1 MAPSNNKSNNA
12 PIKWPKRAV
21 VTAGMPYGNKA
32 LHFGHVGGVFVP
44 ADCYARF
51 LRDRI
56 GKDNVLF
63 VSGTDCFGS
72 PIEEGY
78 RKEIEAGSFEG
89 TIEDYV
95 RRNHDAQKATLES
108 YDISLDIYEGS
119 GLGHCGEVHR
129 SVTNTFVQRLYD
141 KGYLHLESTL
151 QFYDAKEHMFLNGRQ
166 VVGHCPV
173 QGCKSEKAYADEC
186 DLGHQYD
193 PVDLINPISSVS
205 GTVPEMREVKN
216 WYFDLPGF
224 APIVRDYV
232 NASENDPQI
241 RPVVTKTIKEFLV
254 PPIIYIKVELYDSY
268 KAIAD
273 TLPEHVYRDAEKGK
287 QSFEIEFK
295 TIADRDV
302 ARTVLTEA
310 GIRFRTGKAL
320 VPFRISGNVEW
331 GVPVPVIEGAE
342 GLTAWCWPESLW
354 APISFTIACN
364 DKKGL
369 ARSDWRSFWCDK
381 DSCVYQFIGQDNL
394 YFYGVAQPALFA
406 AMQQSSSVSADAP
419 DGELQQTKLIANHH
433 ILFGDKKASS
443 SSEIKPPTADELLNY
458 YTAEQL
464 RAHFLALAL
473 DQRSVGFKPKVF
485 EPDPAKREDPRVAD
499 PALKEGALLTKVFN
513 RLARSCFYEAQKN
526 FEGYMPL
533 GAVSDEVLKRVKK
546 TMIAYE
552 DCMYRV
558 DLHSVMALMDEFIR
572 YANKY
577 WSSGIRNAENEDADE
592 ETKNQMRRQV
602 LIDSFYLL
610 RIATLLM
617 HPVVPKGTERICDY
631 MNFNFD
637 EFFSWNYDF
646 DSMEEL
652 CHANELDDGRHRVR
666 ELPPRT
672 DFFKFHPSQIKKS
685 K

>member
-1 MAPSNNKSNNA
+1 MVPSNSS
-12 PIKWPKRAV
+12 PISWPKRAV

-56 GKDNVLF
+56 GKENVCF

-78 RKEIEAGSFEG
+78 RKEVEAGTFAGS
-89 TIEDYV
+89 IEDYV
-95 RRNHDAQKATLES
+95 RRNHDLQKATLDS
-108 YDISLDIYEGS
+108 YDVSLDVYEGS
-119 GLGHCGEVHR
+119 GLGHCGEVHGI
-129 SVTNTFVQRLYD
+129 VTEEFVRRLHE

-151 QFYDAKEHMFLNGRQ
+151 QFYDAKEDMFLNGRQ

-216 WYFDLPGF
+216 WYFDLPRF
-224 APIVRDYV
+224 AEVVRDYV
-232 NASENDPQI
+232 GMMGDDPQI
-241 RPVVTKTIKEFLV
+241 RSVVTKTIKEFLA
-254 PPIIYIKVELYDSY
+254 PPIIYIKVELHDAY
-268 KAIAD
+268 AQIAD
-273 TLPEHVYRDAEKGK
+273 KLPEHVYRDAEKGK
-287 QSFEIEFK
+287 QSFEIEFR
-295 TIADRDV
+295 TIQDRDA
-302 ARTVLTEA
+302 ARSVLTDA

-320 VPFRISGNVEW
+320 VPFRISGNVDW
-331 GVPVPVIEGAE
+331 GVPLPEMEGVS

-354 APISFTIACN
+354 APISFTMARN
-364 DKKGL
+364 DAQGL
-369 ARSDWRSFWCDK
+369 SRMLWRSFWCDK
-381 DSCVYQFIGQDNL
+381 DACVYQFIGQDNL

-406 AMQQSSSVSADAP
+406 AMQEGESVQADAP
-419 DGELQQTKLIANHH
+419 QGDLQQTKLIANHH

-443 SSEIKPPTADELLNY
+443 SGAIKPPTADELLNY

-485 EPDPAKREDPRVAD
+485 EADPEKRDDPRVAD

-513 RLARSCFYEAQKN
+513 RLARSCLYEANNN
-526 FEGYMPL
+526 FDGYMPL
-533 GAVSDEVLKRVKK
+533 GAVSAEVLSRVKK
-546 TMIAYE
+546 TMLSYE

-577 WSSGIRNAENEDADE
+577 WSSGIRSAEQEEDGE
-592 ETKNQMRRQV
+592 LRRQV

-617 HPVVPKGTERICDY
+617 HPVVPRGTERICDY
-631 MNFNFD
+631 LNFEFD

-652 CHANELDDGRHRVR
+652 CNAVELDEKRHRVR
-666 ELPPRT
+666 DLPPRT
-672 DFFKFHPSQIKKS
+672 DFFKFHPSQVKAKK
-685 K
+685 

>member
-1 MAPSNNKSNNA
+1 MAHSRTEHEA
-12 PIKWPKRAV
+12 IVWPKRAV

-56 GKDNVLF
+56 GADNVIF

-78 RKEIEAGSFEG
+78 RKEVESGSFEG

-95 RRNHDAQKATLES
+95 KRNHDRQKATLDA
-108 YDISLDIYEGS
+108 YDISLDVYEGS

-129 SVTNTFVQRLYD
+129 VVSADLIERLRE

-151 QFYDAKEHMFLNGRQ
+151 QFYDVEEQMFLNGRQ

-186 DLGHQYD
+186 DLGHQFD
-193 PVDLINPISSVS
+193 PVDLIKPISSVS

-224 APIVRDYV
+224 ASVVRD
-232 NASENDPQI
+232 NARAFEDDPQI
-241 RPVVTKTIKEFLV
+241 RPIVTKTIEEFLV
-254 PPIIYIKVELYDSY
+254 APIIYIKAELQGEYD
-268 KAIAD
+268 KIASE
-273 TLPEHVYRDAEKGK
+273 LPAHVHRDPEKGK
-287 QSFEIEFK
+287 QSFEIEFE
-295 TIADRDV
+295 TVAERDR
-302 ARTVLTEA
+302 AREILSAA

-320 VPFRISGNVEW
+320 VPFRISGNADW
-331 GVPVPVIEGAE
+331 GVPVPPMEGID
-342 GLTAWCWPESLW
+342 GLTVWCWPESLW
-354 APISFTIACN
+354 APLSFTMARN
-364 DKKGL
+364 DERGL
-369 ARSDWRSFWCDK
+369 SRSLWRSFWCDR
-381 DSCVYQFIGQDNL
+381 DARVYQFIGQDNL

-406 AMQQSSSVSADAP
+406 ALQDGDDPKADAP
-419 DGELQQTKLIANHH
+419 QGELQQTRLIANHH

-443 SSEIKPPTADELLNY
+443 SGAVKPPSADELLEH

-473 DQRSVGFKPKVF
+473 DQKSVGFKPKVF
-485 EPDPAKREDPRVAD
+485 EQDPAKRDDPRVAD

-513 RLARSCFYEAQKN
+513 RLGRSCLYEAANN
-526 FEGYMPL
+526 FDCYMPL
-533 GAVSDEVLKRVKK
+533 GSVSREVLSRTRT
-546 TMIAYE
+546 TMRSYE
-552 DCMYRV
+552 EMMYRV
-558 DLHSVMALMDEFIR
+558 GLHSVMALMDEFIR

-577 WSSGIRNAENEDADE
+577 WSSGIREAEGEGDD
-592 ETKNQMRRQV
+592 QRRRQV
-602 LIDSFYLL
+602 LVDSFYLL
-610 RIATLLM
+610 RIACLLM
-617 HPVVPKGTERICDY
+617 HPIVPSGTEKICDY
-631 MNFNFD
+631 LNFEFD

-652 CHANELDDGRHRVR
+652 CGAAELEEGRHRVR

-672 DFFKFHPSQIKKS
+672 DFFKFHPSQVKGK
-685 K
+685 

>member
-1 MAPSNNKSNNA
+1 MVPSNNS
-12 PIKWPKRAV
+12 PISWPKRAV

-56 GKDNVLF
+56 GKENVCF

-78 RKEIEAGSFEG
+78 RKEVEAGTFAGS
-89 TIEDYV
+89 IEDYV
-95 RRNHDAQKATLES
+95 RRNHDLQKATLDS
-108 YDISLDIYEGS
+108 YDVSLDVYEGS
-119 GLGHCGEVHR
+119 GLGHCGEVHGI
-129 SVTNTFVQRLYD
+129 VTEEFVRRLHE

-151 QFYDAKEHMFLNGRQ
+151 QFYDAKEDMFLNGRQ

-216 WYFDLPGF
+216 WYFDLPRF
-224 APIVRDYV
+224 AEVVRDYV
-232 NASENDPQI
+232 GMMGDDPQI
-241 RPVVTKTIKEFLV
+241 RPVVTKTIKEFLA
-254 PPIIYIKVELYDSY
+254 PPIIYIKVELHDAY
-268 KAIAD
+268 AQIAD
-273 TLPEHVYRDAEKGK
+273 KLPEHVYRDAEKGK
-287 QSFEIEFK
+287 QSFEIEFR
-295 TIADRDV
+295 TIQDRDA
-302 ARTVLTEA
+302 ARSVLTDA

-320 VPFRISGNVEW
+320 VPFRISGNVDW
-331 GVPVPVIEGAE
+331 GVPLPEIEGVS

-354 APISFTIACN
+354 APISFTMARN
-364 DKKGL
+364 DTQGL
-369 ARSDWRSFWCDK
+369 SRMLWRSFWCDK
-381 DSCVYQFIGQDNL
+381 DACVYQFIGQDNL

-406 AMQQSSSVSADAP
+406 AMQEGESVQADAP
-419 DGELQQTKLIANHH
+419 QGDLQQTKLIANHH

-443 SSEIKPPTADELLNY
+443 SGAIKPPTADELLNY

-485 EPDPAKREDPRVAD
+485 EADPEKRDDPRVAD

-513 RLARSCFYEAQKN
+513 RLARSCLYEANNN
-526 FEGYMPL
+526 FDGYMPL
-533 GAVSDEVLKRVKK
+533 GAVSAEVLSHVKK
-546 TMIAYE
+546 TMLSYE

-577 WSSGIRNAENEDADE
+577 WSSGIRSAEQEEDGE
-592 ETKNQMRRQV
+592 LRRQV

-617 HPVVPKGTERICDY
+617 HPVVPRGTERICDY
-631 MNFNFD
+631 LNFEFD

-652 CHANELDDGRHRVR
+652 CNAVELDEKRHRVR
-666 ELPPRT
+666 DLPPRT
-672 DFFKFHPSQIKKS
+672 DFFKFHPSQVKAKK
-685 K
+685 

>member
-1 MAPSNNKSNNA
+1 MVPSNNSSIA
-12 PIKWPKRAV
+12 WPKRAV

-56 GKDNVLF
+56 GKENVCF
-63 VSGTDCFGS
+63 VSGTDCYGS

-78 RKEIEAGSFEG
+78 RKEVEAGTFAGS
-89 TIEDYV
+89 IEDYV
-95 RRNHDAQKATLES
+95 RRNHDLQKATLDS
-108 YDISLDIYEGS
+108 YDVSLDVYEGS
-119 GLGHCGEVHR
+119 GLGHCGEVHA
-129 SVTNTFVQRLYD
+129 SVTEEFVRRLHE

-151 QFYDAKEHMFLNGRQ
+151 QFYDAKEEMFLNGRQ
-166 VVGHCPV
+166 VMGHCPV

-216 WYFDLPGF
+216 WYFDLPRF
-224 APIVRDYV
+224 AEVVRDYV
-232 NASENDPQI
+232 GMMGDDPQI
-241 RPVVTKTIKEFLV
+241 RPVVTKTIKEFLA
-254 PPIIYIKVELYDSY
+254 PPIIYIKVELHDEY
-268 KAIAD
+268 AQIAD
-273 TLPEHVYRDAEKGK
+273 KLPEHVYRDAEKGK
-287 QSFEIEFK
+287 QSFEIEFRN
-295 TIADRDV
+295 IQDRDA
-302 ARTVLTEA
+302 ARNVLTDA

-320 VPFRISGNVEW
+320 VPFRISGNVDW
-331 GVPVPVIEGAE
+331 GVPLPEIEGVS

-354 APISFTIACN
+354 APISFTMARN
-364 DKKGL
+364 DAQGL
-369 ARSDWRSFWCDK
+369 SRMLWRSYWCDE
-381 DSCVYQFIGQDNL
+381 DACVYQFIGQDNL

-406 AMQQSSSVSADAP
+406 AMQEGGSVQAAAP
-419 DGELQQTKLIANHH
+419 QGDLQQTKLIANHH

-443 SSEIKPPTADELLNY
+443 SGAIKPPTADELLNH

-485 EPDPAKREDPRVAD
+485 EADPEKRDDPRVAD

-513 RLARSCFYEAQKN
+513 RLARSCLYEANNN
-526 FEGYMPL
+526 FNGYMPL
-533 GAVSDEVLKRVKK
+533 GAVSAEVLSRVKK
-546 TMIAYE
+546 TMLSYE

-577 WSSGIRNAENEDADE
+577 WSSGIRSAEQE
-592 ETKNQMRRQV
+592 ENNDLRRQV
-602 LIDSFYLL
+602 LVDSFYLL

-617 HPVVPKGTERICDY
+617 HPVVPRGTERICDY
-631 MNFNFD
+631 LNFEFD

-652 CHANELDDGRHRVR
+652 CNAVELDEKRHRVR
-666 ELPPRT
+666 DLPPRT
-672 DFFKFHPSQIKKS
+672 DFFKFHPSQVKAKK
-685 K
+685 